1 MAQRSVMQETMD
13 DAWRAAYQPP
23 QYGRRRN
30 PELQIT
36 GPSLR
41 SAGARGGGG
50 RAGYAPAA
58 DDATTYVS
66 STSYYTSH
74 R

>member
-1 MAQRSVMQETMD
+1 MNE
-13 DAWRAAYQPP
+13 AWRATYQAP

-41 SAGARGGGG
+41 STSARGGGG
-50 RAGYAPAA
+50 GGGYARAA
-58 DDATTYVS
+58 DDATSYVS
-66 STSYYTSH
+66 STSYYTSAK
-74 R
+74 